1 MSKSNW
7 AASEYY
13 LEKFGFDSVEE
24 LNKATEEAIQEE
36 VEAEELEEEGP
47 NHTVAPWDREAYG
60 LDGDGEVET
69 EELEQ
74 TSGGENE
81 LEGKYS
87 DLSWEELKQSEEA
100 RNEFYQEQ
108 SGSTTKAEELSKTA
122 NNNSTSSAWGSTG
135 DSDRVTPEELEG
147 SFSQKQREANTQVE
161 ELSESEK
168 DKWASKFEQRAK
180 KEGASSAWG
189 DVAQDLQ
196 GGESPDTHTEEL
208 REGSDTDTDLSEVE
222 LEEYG
227 NETIITFDPAKNEA
241 LLEELEEAKE
251 KNPYHVDFMRP
262 TSDGKLPVRVV
273 DLEDMI
279 PE

>member
-189 DVAQDLQ
+189 EVAQDLQ
-196 GGESPDTHTEEL
+196 EEEL
-208 REGSDTDTDLSEVE
+208 SQASETQTHNQGDLSEVE

-251 KNPYHVDFMRP
+251 KNPYHVDFMKP

-273 DLEDMI
+273 DLEKMI
-279 PE
+279 PS